1 MNVRALIRLLVFF
14 AVAGLFAVMELTTL
28 TGPHTGTTDGYHAI
42 FATPDGVSGLRTG
55 NPVRVAGVAVGKV
68 TGVDLVDARHA
79 KVSFT
84 ANRKQKVTTNTWA
97 VVRYANLLG
106 QRYLALT
113 QSAPGG
119 SPLPAGSTIP
129 QQRTAPA
136 LSLTDLFNGFRPLF
150 SALTPEQVNE
160 LSQDIIDVLQGQSD
174 RIEDLIVRTADLTG
188 NLSKRDQ
195 TFSTVVDSLAK
206 LLTTVS
212 KHDTQLAGVVT
223 SLHALTS
230 ALHSDGSSIIGSIA
244 GVDRLIGSVGQLFE
258 NLENHS
264 LHQDIADAASLTKLL
279 AANTDTV
286 TSLVSG
292 FAAAFQTFA
301 RISQNGNWINVYACN
316 VFVKTY
322 GSVNITVGQVVGAL
336 DSLLGQVPAL
346 GSAIDGLLSGLGLP
360 ILGPSGLAGLLSG
373 PQLDVPLKLPNGQV
387 GGSRNHTGVCS

>member
-1 MNVRALIRLLVFF
+1 MNVRALVRLLVFL

-28 TGPHTGTTDGYHAI
+28 TGPHTGTTDGYYAM
-42 FATPDGVSGLRTG
+42 FGGSDGVSGLHAG

-68 TGVDLVDARHA
+68 TSVDLVDARHA

-84 ANRKQKVTTNTWA
+84 ANRRQQVTTHTWA

-113 QSAPGG
+113 QSSPGG
-119 SPLPAGSTIP
+119 SPMPAGATIP
-129 QQRTAPA
+129 QRRTAPA

-150 SALTPEQVNE
+150 SALTPQQVNE

-188 NLSKRDQ
+188 NLADRDE
-195 TFSTVVDSLAK
+195 TFSTVVDSLSK

-230 ALHSDGSSIIGSIA
+230 ELHSEGSSILGSIA
-244 GVDRLIGSVGQLFE
+244 GVDRLIGSVGRLFE

-264 LHQDIADAASLTKLL
+264 LHEDIADAASLTKLL

-286 TSLVSG
+286 TSLISG
-292 FAAAFQTFA
+292 FASAFQTFA
-301 RISQNGNWINVYACN
+301 RISQNGNWLNVYACN

-322 GSVNITVGQVVGAL
+322 GSVNITLGQSVGAL
-336 DSLLGQVPAL
+336 DTLLGQLPVL
-346 GSAIDGLLSGLGLP
+346 GPVIDGLLQGLGLP
-360 ILGPSGLAGLLSG
+360 ILGPSGLAGLLTNQ
-373 PQLDVPLKLPNGQV
+373 QLDVPLQLPNGQV
-387 GGSRNHTGVCS
+387 GGSRQHTGVCS